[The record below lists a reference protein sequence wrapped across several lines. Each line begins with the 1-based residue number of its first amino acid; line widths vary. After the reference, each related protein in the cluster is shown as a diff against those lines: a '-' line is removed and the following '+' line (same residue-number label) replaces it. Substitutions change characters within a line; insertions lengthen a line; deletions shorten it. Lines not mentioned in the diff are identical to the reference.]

1 MLAFALLENERSYC
15 VVSGR
20 VGVCIVQCDPIRAD
34 EYCAK
39 AQHLEPKSHSFL
51 LELRH
56 GAYQSP
62 HCKPC
67 SRRPCFTLAYC
78 GYTGRLVGFFRPSF
92 LERLDLSRRVPLML
106 QPRCNAKSDR
116 EETASTVRTFSTGG
130 DGSVE
135 RKVRQV
141 VLNLLSN
148 AIKFTPEGGR
158 IEIAAKPKDG
168 LVEVSVPDT
177 GVGIA
182 PEDQEAVFEQFRH

>member
-1 MLAFALLENERSYC
+1 L
-15 VVSGR
+15 
-20 VGVCIVQCDPIRAD
+20 
-34 EYCAK
+34 
-39 AQHLEPKSHSFL
+39 
-51 LELRH
+51 
-56 GAYQSP
+56 
-62 HCKPC
+62 
-67 SRRPCFTLAYC
+67 
-78 GYTGRLVGFFRPSF
+78 GFVRPSF
-92 LERLDLSRRVPLML
+92 LERLDLSRIVPADVAADGATRSLI
-106 QPRCNAKSDR
+106 AKKEQAR
-116 EETASTVRTFSTGG
+116 RTFSTGG

-182 PEDQEAVFEQFRH
+182 PEDQEAVFEQFRHGDGRQEG